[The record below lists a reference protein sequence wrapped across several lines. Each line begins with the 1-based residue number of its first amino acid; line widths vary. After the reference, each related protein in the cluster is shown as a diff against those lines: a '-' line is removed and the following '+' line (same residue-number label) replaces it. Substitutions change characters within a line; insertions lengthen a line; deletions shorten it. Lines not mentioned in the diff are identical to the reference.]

1 MSLYAEHKKPL
12 VDLENRKT
20 VSHIEYDYQIKARA
34 LSLRVFAN
42 ALMCIEANHQHH
54 TMYDEYDGYKGSALE
69 QDNLVAIQLLKTSLG
84 L

>member
-1 MSLYAEHKKPL
+1 MNYKQPL
-12 VDLENRKT
+12 TDLENRRT
-20 VSHIEYDYQIKARA
+20 VSRTEYDYQIKARA

-42 ALMCIEANHQHH
+42 ALMCLEANHNHH
-54 TMYDEYDGYKGSALE
+54 IQYDEHDGYKGSALE